1 MRERSKLLAYI
12 LRHSPESVGV
22 SIRPGGWVSVDEL
35 TEKSDFTVDELTSI
49 VANDEKGRYQIKDNL
64 IRAVQGHS
72 IRIPMGYAE
81 YTVTG
86 PLYHGT
92 ATRFLNSI
100 KDQGIRKMS
109 RGYVHLSKDPDTAMT
124 VGERHGRPVVISVD
138 AAQMANDGYKFLVA
152 ENGVVLVDHVPAK
165 YLTIDGC
172 NNE

>member
-1 MRERSKLLAYI
+1 MKERSKLLAYI

-22 SIRPGGWVSVDEL
+22 SIRPGGWVSVAEL

-49 VANDEKGRYQIKDNL
+49 VASDEKGRYQIKDNL

-72 IRIPMGYAE
+72 IRIPMDYAE

-92 ATRFLNSI
+92 ASRFLSSI
-100 KDQGIRKMS
+100 KDQGINKMS
-109 RGYVHLSKDPDTAMT
+109 RDYVHLSKDPDTARI
-124 VGERHGRPVVISVD
+124 VGGRHGRPVVISVD
-138 AAQMANDGYKFLVA
+138 AVRMANDGYKFLVA

-165 YLTIDGC
+165 YLTIYWC
-172 NNE
+172 YNE